1 MMEKNKNVIIQNIIY
16 LSIILSFILSL
27 ISIGLIRIELNGIDL
42 IEEMDYNILY
52 YYKYLFGYLNIGG
65 ARLFLLQEIY
75 SPRNLR

>member
-1 MMEKNKNVIIQNIIY
+1 MEKNKNVIIQNIIH
-16 LSIILSFILSL
+16 LSIIHSFILSL

-52 YYKYLFGYLNIGG
+52 YYKYLFGCLNIGG